1 MRSEGYCS
9 LTNPDIFMRSLRKDI
24 IKADRLLLLS
34 EAKTHSSQLTVVE
47 VASNMGWLKVWDAA
61 LDHGP
66 SGTIAVLTILKLLCK
81 TVFADRK
88 CNVPECDFVIP
99 PNTACCEHFL
109 IQHTDMNIDTDSLL
123 SLIYSCS
130 EELFQTGLKLSY
142 FL

>member
-1 MRSEGYCS
+1 M
-9 LTNPDIFMRSLRKDI
+9 L
-24 IKADRLLLLS
+24 
-34 EAKTHSSQLTVVE
+34 EAVGNLFKVTDAVVE

-99 PNTACCEHFL
+99 PKHSML
-109 IQHTDMNIDTDSLL
+109 
-123 SLIYSCS
+123 
-130 EELFQTGLKLSY
+130 
-142 FL
+142 

>member
-1 MRSEGYCS
+1 
-9 LTNPDIFMRSLRKDI
+9 
-24 IKADRLLLLS
+24 
-34 EAKTHSSQLTVVE
+34 
-47 VASNMGWLKVWDAA
+47 MGWLKVWDAA

-66 SGTIAVLTILKLLCK
+66 SGTIAVLTILNLLCK

-109 IQHTDMNIDTDSLL
+109 TQHTDMNIDTDSLL